1 MLIYFQVAV
10 YTSFCM
16 IKLKSLQ
23 RKTGLYNE
31 RGKHMNKLISLLTA
45 LGLIFGSVPGI
56 SLILGMSAYADN
68 INLTDAQKLNA
79 YNSIVKIKPE
89 KNDDDIITRAE
100 AVEIIYNTVSDM
112 MSGWD
117 SGILFSDYKDIT
129 NGFLNYKI
137 CFVNRH
143 SNYLPSKKYENDEK
157 KFYPNRYCTMK
168 DFLAMA
174 FSLTNWSTYVV
185 LRQSELNL
193 AEYSDCVME
202 TAIENKVVDRNA
214 VADGYLSVLDA
225 KKIMSKILFS
235 NIFTEVSYSCFGGPV
250 YDWGEY
256 AIQFYRGLQLS
267 YGKIEK
273 NTDGT
278 LNVGD
283 VKMTGDC
290 ADSLNGES
298 RFVLYE
304 EKDGV
309 NILHTIIEPDNTKIT
324 MPDGK
329 RTAPDD
335 EKPLRE
341 DKIVTREYL
350 AEKTVELYESVSGNK
365 YSLQNAGEIK
375 FDDEALFGSDS
386 VKKACA
392 LGFMNGVDSKTFAPD
407 KPASGAQIAAAVY
420 RVMNRLNQT
429 HEISNPYIV
438 PDTGFVDKNYFP
450 SWCTDAVRYTA
461 SMDVTPADFNFYA
474 SGYVYE
480 SDVDYVFDT
489 AAKLYLSK

>member
-1 MLIYFQVAV
+1 
-10 YTSFCM
+10 
-16 IKLKSLQ
+16 
-23 RKTGLYNE
+23 
-31 RGKHMNKLISLLTA
+31 
-45 LGLIFGSVPGI
+45 
-56 SLILGMSAYADN
+56 
-68 INLTDAQKLNA
+68 
-79 YNSIVKIKPE
+79 
-89 KNDDDIITRAE
+89 
-100 AVEIIYNTVSDM
+100 
-112 MSGWD
+112 
-117 SGILFSDYKDIT
+117 
-129 NGFLNYKI
+129 
-137 CFVNRH
+137 
-143 SNYLPSKKYENDEK
+143 
-157 KFYPNRYCTMK
+157 
-168 DFLAMA
+168 
-174 FSLTNWSTYVV
+174 
-185 LRQSELNL
+185 
-193 AEYSDCVME
+193 
-202 TAIENKVVDRNA
+202 
-214 VADGYLSVLDA
+214 
-225 KKIMSKILFS
+225 
-235 NIFTEVSYSCFGGPV
+235 
-250 YDWGEY
+250 
-256 AIQFYRGLQLS
+256 
-267 YGKIEK
+267 
-273 NTDGT
+273 
-278 LNVGD
+278 
-283 VKMTGDC
+283 MTGDC

-438 PDTGFVDKNYFP
+438 PDTGFVDKIYFP